1 MWRVN
6 LIRVAIVDDDLTIQN
21 RLKQY
26 INDYEK
32 EKKEKFKVTTYNDA
46 ADIVEHYKGHYD
58 IIFMDIQMEKM
69 DGLTAAG
76 KIREVDKKA
85 IIIFVT
91 NMAGYAI
98 QGYKVDA
105 LSYVVKPIVYVD
117 FAQQL
122 DKALSKIALSKSA
135 FLLVTVGSEII
146 RLDITKISY
155 MESIEHKIYIHLE
168 NETIAIYN
176 SLSKLEQLVKKY
188 HFARCNSCFLVSLKH
203 VERVEKDTVIVNGE
217 ALVVSRSKKKN
228 FMNALAEYIG
238 GDFI

>member
-1 MWRVN
+1 M
-6 LIRVAIVDDDLTIQN
+6 IRVAIVDDDFTIQN

-26 INDYEK
+26 IRDYEK
-32 EKKEKFKVTTYNDA
+32 EKNEKFKVTTYSDA
-46 ADIVEHYKGHYD
+46 SYIVDNYNGLYD

-69 DGLTAAG
+69 DGLTAAK
-76 KIREVDKKA
+76 KIREVDKNT

-105 LSYVVKPIVYVD
+105 LSYVVKPIMYID

-135 FLLVTVGSEII
+135 FLLVTVNSEII

-155 MESIEHKIYIHLE
+155 MESIEHKVYIHLE

-176 SLSKLEQLVKKY
+176 SLSSLEKLVKNY

-203 VERVEKDTVIVNGE
+203 VERIEKDTVIVDGDS
-217 ALVVSRSKKKN
+217 LVISRSKKKN

-238 GDFI
+238 GDYI

>member
-1 MWRVN
+1 MT
-6 LIRVAIVDDDLTIQN
+6 LIKVAIVDDDITIQN

-26 INDYEK
+26 IIDYEK
-32 EKKEKFKVTTYNDA
+32 EKNEKFKVTAYSDA
-46 ADIVEHYKGHYD
+46 SDIVENYKGLYD

-69 DGLTAAG
+69 DGLTAA
-76 KIREVDKKA
+76 KIIREVDKNT

-105 LSYVVKPIVYVD
+105 LSYVVKPIVYID

-135 FLLVTVGSEII
+135 FLLVTVNSEII

-155 MESIEHKIYIHLE
+155 MESIEHKVYIHLE

-176 SLSKLEQLVKKY
+176 SLSSLEQLVKNY

-203 VERVEKDTVIVNGE
+203 VERIEKDVVIVEGD
-217 ALVVSRSKKKN
+217 ALIISRSKKKN

-238 GDFI
+238 GDYI